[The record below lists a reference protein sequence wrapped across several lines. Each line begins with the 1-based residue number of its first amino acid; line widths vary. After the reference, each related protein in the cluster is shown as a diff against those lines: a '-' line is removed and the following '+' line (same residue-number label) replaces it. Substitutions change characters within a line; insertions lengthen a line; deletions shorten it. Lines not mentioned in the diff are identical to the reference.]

1 MIHYNITVKL
11 WACFI
16 LLADIV
22 KDIKNIQLNLTF
34 FGVVI
39 LRVSIAKEQ
48 VVLGSLLVSS

>member
-1 MIHYNITVKL
+1 MIHYNITVKQ
-11 WACFI
+11 WACYI

-22 KDIKNIQLNLTF
+22 KDIKHIQLNLPF